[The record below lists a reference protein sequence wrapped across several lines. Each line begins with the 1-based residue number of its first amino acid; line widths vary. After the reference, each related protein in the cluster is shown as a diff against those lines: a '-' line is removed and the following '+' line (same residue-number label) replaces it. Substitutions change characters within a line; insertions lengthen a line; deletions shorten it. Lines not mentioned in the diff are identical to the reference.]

1 MLLFYCY
8 RLSIIVIIYSVANNY
23 YFIMMFFLLLRED
36 DDDEEMVHVIGI
48 VTTLQTPSRG
58 SERWVIALSL
68 QPFA

>member
-1 MLLFYCY
+1 MF
-8 RLSIIVIIYSVANNY
+8 
-23 YFIMMFFLLLRED
+23 FFLLLSEELRD